1 MSALTVSRST
11 SPTELL
17 ANRQLQQAHEQAVRA
32 PITEVATY
40 VQRVLGQ
47 RWTAYLAGVSD
58 AKAVGKWAKGTRK
71 PQPDS
76 ERKLR
81 DAYQIA
87 TLIALVDDE
96 ETARVWFAGMN
107 PVLDHRAPAW
117 VIANFD
123 DGGDR
128 AMEAALAFVANG

>member
-1 MSALTVSRST
+1 
-11 SPTELL
+11 
-17 ANRQLQQAHEQAVRA
+17 NRQLQQAHEQAVRA